1 MDLRNESNHVFN
13 IKLAKIIGLYQM
25 LDPGTVKCRG
35 RNIYH
40 IVTSCALLYMCL
52 ISMILILSILYYWN
66 VNIPISVDYFWK
78 AMDSFYII
86 YKTWMIIHY
95 SNDLWNCLSI
105 TRYDFTTLSNR
116 SRHILDRWRERLV
129 WLTTIYAIMYL
140 TSTVSY
146 LSITLA
152 FSGDKLPVKNHD
164 VSIGYY
170 RQNCHES
177 MKSMNLYLIVSDETY
192 NALYYMFYFVE
203 ALFGVF
209 MGLYFLIFDILL
221 VTLCFGMCCQM
232 EIICS
237 AFESVGHKSLCDQ
250 HSPTDYTDENIKIST
265 NEHDII
271 YEELKTIIIDHQ
283 AVMEIYEHFLTL
295 FRRVMLWHIFVSS
308 LLVIALWFTAIMSFS
323 NDERFKTSEVIV
335 KKIIYSVIPAI
346 SFQIFMLCYLF
357 GNVHNQKDSVIF
369 ALYSSNWTEMDMKCK
384 KLILLTMTLN
394 NANQKKLKFTRTK
407 IVNLEMFFKTM
418 GNCYTVISVLV
429 NYIL

>member
-40 IVTSCALLYMCL
+40 IVTSCALLYICL
-52 ISMILILSILYYWN
+52 ISMILILSGLYYWN
-66 VNIPISVDYFWK
+66 VNIPIRMDYFWK
-78 AMDSFYII
+78 VLNAFYLI
-86 YKTWMIIHY
+86 YKIWIIIHY
-95 SNDLWNCLSI
+95 SNDIWNCLSI

-129 WLTTIYAIMYL
+129 WLTTIYAILYI
-140 TSTVSY
+140 TSMVSY

-152 FSGDKLPVKNHD
+152 FSGDKLPVKIHNG
-164 VSIGYY
+164 SIGYY
-170 RQNCHES
+170 RQNA
-177 MKSMNLYLIVSDETY
+177 MNLYLIVSDETY
-192 NALYYMFYFVE
+192 NAHYYTFYFVE
-203 ALFGVF
+203 AIFIAF
-209 MGLYFLIFDILL
+209 IGLYFLIFDILL
-221 VTLCFGMCCQM
+221 VTLCFGMCCQV

-250 HSPTDYTDENIKIST
+250 HSRIDYTDENIKIPT

-283 AVMEIYEHFLTL
+283 AVMEIYEDFLTL
-295 FRRVMLWHIFVSS
+295 FRGAMLWHIFVSS
-308 LLVIALWFTAIMSFS
+308 LLVIALWFTVIMSFS
-323 NDERFKTSEVIV
+323 NDNRFETSEVIV
-335 KKIIYSVIPAI
+335 KKMICSIIPSI

-384 KLILLTMTLN
+384 KLILLTMRLN

-418 GNCYTVISVLV
+418 GDCYTVISVLV
-429 NYIL
+429 NYI

>member
-66 VNIPISVDYFWK
+66 VNIPISMDYFWK
-78 AMDSFYII
+78 VVTSFYII
-86 YKTWMIIHY
+86 YKTWIIIHY
-95 SNDLWNCLSI
+95 SDDVWNCLSI

-116 SRHILDRWRERLV
+116 SRHILDRWRERLA
-129 WLTTIYAIMYL
+129 WLTTIYAIMYI
-140 TSTVSY
+140 TSVVSY
-146 LSITLA
+146 MIFTLA
-152 FSGDKLPVKNHD
+152 FSEGTTPVKNPD
-164 VSIGYY
+164 GSIGYY
-170 RQNCHES
+170 RQNAI
-177 MKSMNLYLIVSDETY
+177 NLYLIVSDETY
-192 NALYYMFYFVE
+192 NAHYYVFYFIETLVV
-203 ALFGVF
+203 AIVV
-209 MGLYFLIFDILL
+209 LYFLIFDILL
-221 VTLCFGMCCQM
+221 VTLCFGICCQM
-232 EIICS
+232 EIVCS
-237 AFESVGHKSLCDQ
+237 AFESVGHNSLCDQ
-250 HSPTDYTDENIKIST
+250 HSTITDYTDENIKIPT

-271 YEELKTIIIDHQ
+271 YEELKTIIRDHQ
-283 AVMEIYEHFLTL
+283 AVMEIYEDFLTL

-308 LLVIALWFTAIMSFS
+308 LLVIAFWFTAIMSFS

-335 KKIIYSVIPAI
+335 KRIICSIIPAM

-384 KLILLTMTLN
+384 KLILLTMKLN

-429 NYIL
+429 NNI